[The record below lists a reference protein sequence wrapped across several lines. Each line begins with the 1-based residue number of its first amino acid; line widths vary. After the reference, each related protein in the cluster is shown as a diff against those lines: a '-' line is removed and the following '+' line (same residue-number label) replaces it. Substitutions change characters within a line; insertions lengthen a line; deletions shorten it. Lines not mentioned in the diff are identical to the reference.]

1 MERKATGLLPGMS
14 GTVSF
19 QVGEE
24 NLASTVGSGEAR
36 VFATPMLV
44 AGIEQAAVAVIR
56 GFLAPGQTSVGIH
69 IDIYHRA
76 ASPPGSTITFEAT
89 LTEISPNGRGL
100 SFDVRAWDEGGEIG
114 EGKHERVIV
123 ERDKFEARALARA
136 RTRS

>member
-1 MERKATGLLPGMS
+1 MEEKTTGLMPGMS
-14 GTVSF
+14 GAASF
-19 QVGEE
+19 RVDEE

-44 AGIEQAAVAVIR
+44 AGIEQAASSVAR
-56 GFLAPGQTSVGIH
+56 RFLAPGQTSVGTH

-100 SFDVRAWDEGGEIG
+100 RFDVRAWDEGGVIG

-123 ERDKFEARALARA
+123 EKDKFEARAVARGKKH
-136 RTRS
+136 S